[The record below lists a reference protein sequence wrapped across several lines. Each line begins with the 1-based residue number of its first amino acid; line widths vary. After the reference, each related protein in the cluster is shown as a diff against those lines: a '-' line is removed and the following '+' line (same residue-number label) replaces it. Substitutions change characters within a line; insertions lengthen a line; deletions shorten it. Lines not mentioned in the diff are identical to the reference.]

1 MVKTK
6 SRILVIIALVAIML
20 ISVLQIQ
27 SFATT
32 TEMMVVKENDNQYI
46 IYVDGL
52 LNQNFEFAFSNTEDA
67 SNLDYIVSETDNNG
81 NSIAYVDEALKQE
94 YFTSENTYIWVQ
106 TEDKI
111 IIDGE
116 KIDLNTAKV
125 VQELETIKNITKN
138 ITIESRAEQ
147 EKIEING
154 EEGTDYYYKFFVASS
169 SEEYNRLLALVDEIS
184 KYNEETDIITKLNGY
199 SELQELYNSL
209 VPSVNDE
216 NWIKA
221 ENMEIT
227 KPYGAKEDEQY
238 ILWLKDSNGNVDVQ
252 FLTAYEKEV
261 TLVEEVEK
269 TEEIT
274 VALPV
279 TYDNITGLVI
289 ALAVIVVAIIAI
301 IAFKLISKKRRA

>member
-1 MVKTK
+1 MGKTK
-6 SRILVIIALVAIML
+6 SKMLVIIALVALML
-20 ISVLQIQ
+20 ISILQVK
-27 SFATT
+27 SLAATT
-32 TEMMVVKENDNQYI
+32 DMMVIKENDNQYL

-67 SNLDYIVSETDNNG
+67 SNLDYIVSATDNNG

-94 YFTSENTYIWVQ
+94 YFTAENTYVWVQ
-106 TEDKI
+106 TEDKV

-116 KIDLNTAKV
+116 KIDLNTAKSA
-125 VQELETIKNITKN
+125 QELDLIKNITKN
-138 ITIESRAEQ
+138 ITVESSAEQ
-147 EKIEING
+147 EKIKING
-154 EEGTDYYYKFFVASS
+154 EEGTDYYYKFYVASS
-169 SEEYNRLLALVDEIS
+169 SKEYNRLLTLVDEIS
-184 KYNEETDIITKLNGY
+184 KYDEETDVITKLKGY

-238 ILWLKDSNGNVDVQ
+238 ILWLKDSNGNIDVQ

-261 TLVEEVEK
+261 TLVEKVEK
-269 TEEIT
+269 TEEVT

-279 TYDNITGLVI
+279 TYDNTTGLVI
-289 ALAVIVVAIIAI
+289 ALVVIVVAIIAI

>member
-1 MVKTK
+1 MGKTK
-6 SRILVIIALVAIML
+6 SKMLVIIALVALML
-20 ISVLQIQ
+20 ISILQIK
-27 SFATT
+27 SLAATT
-32 TEMMVVKENDNQYI
+32 DMMVIKENDNQYL

-67 SNLDYIVSETDNNG
+67 SNLDYIVSATDNNG

-94 YFTSENTYIWVQ
+94 YFTAENTYVWVQ
-106 TEDKI
+106 TEDKV

-116 KIDLNTAKV
+116 KIDLNTAKSA
-125 VQELETIKNITKN
+125 QELDLIKNITKN
-138 ITIESRAEQ
+138 ITVESSAEQ
-147 EKIEING
+147 EKIKING
-154 EEGTDYYYKFFVASS
+154 EEGTDYYYKFYVASS
-169 SEEYNRLLALVDEIS
+169 SKEYNRLLTLVDEIS
-184 KYNEETDIITKLNGY
+184 KYDEETDVITKLKGY

-238 ILWLKDSNGNVDVQ
+238 ILWLKDSNGNIDVQ

-261 TLVEEVEK
+261 TLVEKVEK
-269 TEEIT
+269 TEEVT

-279 TYDNITGLVI
+279 TYDNTTGLVI
-289 ALAVIVVAIIAI
+289 ALVVIVVAIIAI

>member
-1 MVKTK
+1 MGKTK
-6 SRILVIIALVAIML
+6 SKMLVIIALVALML
-20 ISVLQIQ
+20 ISILQIK
-27 SFATT
+27 SLAATT
-32 TEMMVVKENDNQYI
+32 DMMVIKENDNQYL

-67 SNLDYIVSETDNNG
+67 SNLDYIVSATDNNG

-94 YFTSENTYIWVQ
+94 YFTAENTYVWVQ
-106 TEDKI
+106 TEDKV

-116 KIDLNTAKV
+116 KIDLNTAKSA
-125 VQELETIKNITKN
+125 QELDLIKNITKN
-138 ITIESRAEQ
+138 ITVESSAEQ
-147 EKIEING
+147 EKIKING
-154 EEGTDYYYKFFVASS
+154 EEGTDYYYKFYVASS
-169 SEEYNRLLALVDEIS
+169 SKEYNRLLTLVDEIS
-184 KYNEETDIITKLNGY
+184 KYDEETDVITKLKGY

-238 ILWLKDSNGNVDVQ
+238 ILWLKGSNGNIDVQ

-261 TLVEEVEK
+261 TLVEKVEK
-269 TEEIT
+269 TEEVT

-279 TYDNITGLVI
+279 TYDNTTGLVI
-289 ALAVIVVAIIAI
+289 ALVVIVVAIIAI

>member
-1 MVKTK
+1 MGKTK
-6 SRILVIIALVAIML
+6 SKILVITALVAIML
-20 ISVLQIQ
+20 ISILQVK
-27 SFATT
+27 SLAATT
-32 TEMMVVKENDNQYI
+32 DMMVIKENDNQYL

-67 SNLDYIVSETDNNG
+67 SNLDYIVSATDNNG

-94 YFTSENTYIWVQ
+94 YFTAENTYVWVQ
-106 TEDKI
+106 TEDKV

-116 KIDLNTAKV
+116 KIDLNTAKSA
-125 VQELETIKNITKN
+125 QELDLIKNITKN
-138 ITIESRAEQ
+138 ITVESSAEQ
-147 EKIEING
+147 EKIKING
-154 EEGTDYYYKFFVASS
+154 EEGTDYYYKFYVASS
-169 SEEYNRLLALVDEIS
+169 SKEYNRLLTLVDEIS
-184 KYNEETDIITKLNGY
+184 KYDEETDVITKLKGY

-238 ILWLKDSNGNVDVQ
+238 ILWLKDSNGNIDVQ

-261 TLVEEVEK
+261 TLVEKVEK
-269 TEEIT
+269 TEEVT
-274 VALPV
+274 VALPA
-279 TYDNITGLVI
+279 TYDNTTGLVI
-289 ALAVIVVAIIAI
+289 ALVVIVVAIIAI

>member
-1 MVKTK
+1 MGKTK
-6 SRILVIIALVAIML
+6 SKILVITALVAIML
-20 ISVLQIQ
+20 ISILQVK
-27 SFATT
+27 SLAATT
-32 TEMMVVKENDNQYI
+32 DMMVIKENDNQYL

-67 SNLDYIVSETDNNG
+67 SNLDYIVSATDNNG

-94 YFTSENTYIWVQ
+94 YFTAENTYVWVQ
-106 TEDKI
+106 TEDKV

-116 KIDLNTAKV
+116 KIDLNTAKSA
-125 VQELETIKNITKN
+125 QELDLIKNITKN
-138 ITIESRAEQ
+138 ITVESSAEQ
-147 EKIEING
+147 EKIKING
-154 EEGTDYYYKFFVASS
+154 EEGTDYYYKFYVASS
-169 SEEYNRLLALVDEIS
+169 SKEYNRLLTLVDEIS
-184 KYNEETDIITKLNGY
+184 KYDEETDVITKLKGY

-238 ILWLKDSNGNVDVQ
+238 ILWLKDINGNIDVQ
-252 FLTAYEKEV
+252 FLRAYEKEV
-261 TLVEEVEK
+261 TLVEKVEK
-269 TEEIT
+269 TEEVT

-279 TYDNITGLVI
+279 TYDNTTGLVI
-289 ALAVIVVAIIAI
+289 ALVVIVVAIIAI

>member
-1 MVKTK
+1 MGKTK
-6 SRILVIIALVAIML
+6 SKILVITALVAIML
-20 ISVLQIQ
+20 ISILQVK
-27 SFATT
+27 SLAATT
-32 TEMMVVKENDNQYI
+32 DMMVIKENDNQYL

-67 SNLDYIVSETDNNG
+67 SNLDYIVSATDNNG

-94 YFTSENTYIWVQ
+94 YFTAENTYVWVQ
-106 TEDKI
+106 TEDKV

-116 KIDLNTAKV
+116 KIDLNTAKSA
-125 VQELETIKNITKN
+125 QELDLIKNITKN
-138 ITIESRAEQ
+138 ITVESSAEQ
-147 EKIEING
+147 EKIKING
-154 EEGTDYYYKFFVASS
+154 EEGTDYYYKFYVASS
-169 SEEYNRLLALVDEIS
+169 SKEYNRLLTLVDEIS
-184 KYNEETDIITKLNGY
+184 KYDEETDVITKLKGY

-238 ILWLKDSNGNVDVQ
+238 ILWLKDSNGNIDVQ

-261 TLVEEVEK
+261 TLVEKVEK
-269 TEEIT
+269 TEEVT

-279 TYDNITGLVI
+279 TYDNTTGLVI
-289 ALAVIVVAIIAI
+289 ALVVIVVAIIAI